1 MIIGVYLSLFVI
13 VVGVGLLVV
22 TLFNPP
28 PISAPTFAD
37 APVQSTLAPAVDTT
51 QAPANADSSPPAAT
65 DAPATPAP
73 TNAPR
78 PTDAPATP
86 APTQAPR
93 PTDAPATSEPTDAP
107 ATTSEPTDAPESAA
121 TAVASEYIEYTIKDG
136 DILYRLARDY
146 EVTVEEIM
154 ALNDITNPESLVV
167 GEVIRIPRR

>member
-28 PISAPTFAD
+28 PINSPTFAD
-37 APVQSTLAPAVDTT
+37 APVQSTSLPAVDVT
-51 QAPANADSSPPAAT
+51 QAPANEVVTPPAAT
-65 DAPATPAP
+65 EEPATPAPPSATEAPAAPAPTDAPTPPRPTDTPATPAP
-73 TNAPR
+73 T
-78 PTDAPATP
+78 DAPSQAD
-86 APTQAPR
+86 APTE
-93 PTDAPATSEPTDAP
+93 PAT
-107 ATTSEPTDAPESAA
+107 

-154 ALNDITNPESLVV
+154 AINNITNPESLVV
-167 GEVIRIPRR
+167 GEVIRIPRK